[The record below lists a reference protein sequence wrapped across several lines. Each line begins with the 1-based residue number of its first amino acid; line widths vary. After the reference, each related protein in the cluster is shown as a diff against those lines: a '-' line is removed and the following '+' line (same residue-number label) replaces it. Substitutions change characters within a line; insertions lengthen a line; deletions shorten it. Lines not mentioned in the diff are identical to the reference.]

1 MSLSKNKLF
10 VFKDKINEADNVATF
25 KFSPVKGKI
34 FSFVSG
40 QFVNVYFLDD
50 RCGGQGKP
58 YSISSIPSDNFLN
71 ITVKKIGKFSGA
83 LHDLK
88 IGEKVEISSPQGY
101 FYPEDG
107 IKDIVFLAG
116 GIGITP
122 FYSIIKDYFN
132 KKADKNIF
140 LFYSNKTKAD
150 TAFSKKLDD
159 LSKKWKELKIIY
171 VFTRE
176 SASRRTIKISAAENS
191 ESKRIDVKILKKH
204 LKNLDKKYYFICGSI
219 GFVRDLWKELKES
232 NVQEDFIRVESFY

>member
-140 LFYSNKTKAD
+140 LFYSNKTR
-150 TAFSKKLDD
+150 DD
-159 LSKKWKELKIIY
+159 AVFLNELKDLANNWSNFKIIN

-176 SASRRTIKISAAENS
+176 KTEMSGVKNMETE
-191 ESKRIDVKILKKH
+191 RIEVNMLKKY
-204 LKNLDKKYYFICGSI
+204 LKTLDGNHYFICGSI

>member
-1 MSLSKNKLF
+1 MEAKTNLF
-10 VFKDKINEADNVATF
+10 VLKDKINKTNDVMTL
-25 KFSPVKGKI
+25 KFFPIEGGI
-34 FSFVSG
+34 LPFISG

-58 YSISSIPSDNFLN
+58 YSISSIPDDDFLN

-88 IGEKVEISSPQGY
+88 IGEKVKISEPQGY
-101 FYPEDG
+101 FYPENQM
-107 IKDIVFLAG
+107 KNIVFLAG

-122 FYSIIKDYFN
+122 FYSIIKNFFN
-132 KKADKNIF
+132 KKIDKNIV
-140 LFYSNKTKAD
+140 LFYSNKTR
-150 TAFSKKLDD
+150 DD
-159 LSKKWKELKIIY
+159 AVFLNELKDLANNWSNFKIIN

-176 SASRRTIKISAAENS
+176 KTEMSGVKNMETE
-191 ESKRIDVKILKKH
+191 RIEVNMLKKY
-204 LKNLDKKYYFICGSI
+204 LKTLDGNYYFICGSI